1 MAFQLTIP
9 KMACST
15 CANKIIKAIKA
26 IDANAK
32 VQTDPR
38 LKLVSITT
46 KTSEVTIRQAL
57 VTIGYPAI

>member
-9 KMACST
+9 NMACSA
-15 CANKIIKAIKA
+15 CANKITKAIKA
-26 IDANAK
+26 IDANAS

-38 LKLVSITT
+38 LKLVNIATIA
-46 KTSEVTIRQAL
+46 SEDTIRQAL